1 MISSIVSSVAS
12 KFYNFLI
19 DSYWDFATSLP
30 ILGGLLLGAIL
41 LQIVAVVGFIPI
53 QYRALAKPLAWLCAF
68 FFVFNLGYRVSDRR
82 AELAQERIDHAF
94 TLVQL
99 QTIKATEA
107 DKARIAKEASATVA
121 AIQEKVKAYEARI
134 AKLARNKAC
143 GVVLTRADSDELRA
157 IGQGQAVIRPLSII
171 DRVRGVGRG
180 G

>member
-1 MISSIVSSVAS
+1 MISSLIGGVAS

-30 ILGGLLLGAIL
+30 ILGLLLLGAIVL
-41 LQIVAVVGFIPI
+41 RIVAVVGFIPI

-82 AELAQERIDHAF
+82 AELTQARIDHAF
-94 TLVQL
+94 TLAQL
-99 QTIKATEA
+99 ESIKATEA
-107 DKARIAKEASATVA
+107 DKARLVKEASSTVA

-157 IGQGQAVIRPLSII
+157 IGQGQAVVRSLSVI
-171 DRVRGVGRG
+171 DRVRGIGRG
-180 G
+180 D